1 MSKKMRRFDMYVPG
15 DTVDLLNY
23 LDTHQSGVHLIA
35 NGSDIINRIQRRQI
49 SPKTLV
55 DLSALMEFNYVK
67 KDGDM
72 IRIGALTT
80 ISDLIDSPVIDS
92 WHEVFREV
100 AAKFGG
106 PSIINVAT
114 VGGNICAA
122 SSSEDLIPV
131 LLVLEAEVRLR
142 SRHRERVM
150 RLEDFMKGKRTTDL
164 RPNEILVETKFKALD
179 EESACTFE
187 KIGMR
192 NSLIIAFVN
201 VAIYLKAEKE
211 SKRVQEIHVAFNRVG
226 KKIPERARRTE
237 EKLNG
242 QVLSAETAEGAASLL
257 RSELK
262 LGSDFRVS
270 GEYRTDVACV
280 LFKRA
285 LGRCAERLL
294 GEKIVS

>member
-1 MSKKMRRFDMYVPG
+1 MRRFDMYVPE
-15 DTVDLLNY
+15 DTADVLNY

-55 DLSALMEFNYVK
+55 DLSALREFKYVK
-67 KDGDM
+67 KDGDI

-80 ISDLIDSPVIDS
+80 ISDLVDSPLIDSR
-92 WHEVFREV
+92 HEVFREV

-106 PSIINVAT
+106 PAIVNVAT

-131 LLVLEAEVRLR
+131 LLVLEANVRVR

-150 RLEDFMKGKRTTDL
+150 RLEDFMKGKRTPDL
-164 RPNEILVETKFKALD
+164 MPNEILVETFFKALD
-179 EESACTFE
+179 EGSVCVFE

-201 VAIYLKAEKE
+201 VAVYLKAEKK
-211 SKRVQEIHVAFNRVG
+211 SKRIEEIRIAFNRVSG
-226 KKIPERARRTE
+226 KLPERARTTE
-237 EKLNG
+237 DKLSG
-242 QVLSAETAEGAASLL
+242 QVLNAETAEEAASLL
-257 RSELK
+257 RMELK
-262 LGSDFRVS
+262 LTSDFRVPAK
-270 GEYRTDVACV
+270 YRTDVACV

-285 LGRCAERLL
+285 LRRCAQRLS
-294 GEKIVS
+294 GEKIVG